1 MQYVAT
7 KLNRSQSC
15 HCAKMSNLVHL
26 PTLIRE
32 AQPLFRKLLEKADV
46 LEHKYL
52 NYYGDEDI
60 RPEMFERQVFLN
72 IRALIEFDDFL
83 DIMNDT
89 NGKVSRYAQFP
100 LQGRAIFNSAYD
112 TTNRSSYCIQAM
124 FSIEHCLALI
134 AERLGLEHDT
144 YSKTVNQ
151 LQLELGITDDQKKIL
166 LAPAYFRNSLHNNG
180 YHLKGEDFDLI
191 RGKEVIHFKKPDQAT
206 GFSVISAYHIF
217 NELYDV
223 LDLILENDLVKSQ
236 PLIPHNSTTYHDI
249 Q

>member
-1 MQYVAT
+1 MQYIKT
-7 KLNRSQSC
+7 KLNRSQNR
-15 HCAKMSNLVHL
+15 HCARMSNLVYL

-32 AQPLFRKLLEKADV
+32 AQSLFRKLLEKADA

-60 RPEMFERQVFLN
+60 RPEMFHRQVFLN
-72 IRALIEFDDFL
+72 IRALIEFDDIL
-83 DIMNDT
+83 DIMNDK

-100 LQGRAIFNSAYD
+100 PQGRAIFNVAYE

-134 AERLGLEHDT
+134 AERLGLGHDT
-144 YSKTVNQ
+144 YSKTVNE
-151 LQLELGITDDQKKIL
+151 LQSALGINDDQKKIL

-180 YHLKGEDFDLI
+180 YHLRGDNFDLSL
-191 RGKEVIHFKKPDQAT
+191 GKEVVHSKKPDQVT
-206 GFSVISAYHIF
+206 GFIVISAYHIF
-217 NELYDV
+217 SDIYDV
-223 LDLILENDLVKSQ
+223 LDLVFENYRVRFE
-236 PLIPHNSTTYHDI
+236 PRIPHNSTTYHDI